1 MLHTKKDKLKASQ
14 IIKYGERNN
23 TVLETCRERR
33 IGGSV
38 LFFSF
43 LEAFE
48 LSANKDVWA
57 WWLLIEYLGNKELI
71 LKKAHG
77 VCSY

>member
-14 IIKYGERNN
+14 IIKDGEKNN

-38 LFFSF
+38 PFFPS

-57 WWLLIEYLGNKELI
+57 WLLIEYLGNKELI